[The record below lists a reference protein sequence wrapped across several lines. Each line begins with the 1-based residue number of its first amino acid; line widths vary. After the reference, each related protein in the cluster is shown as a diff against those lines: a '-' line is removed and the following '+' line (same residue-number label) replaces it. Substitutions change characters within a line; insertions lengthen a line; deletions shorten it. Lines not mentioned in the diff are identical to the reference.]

1 MIALALALGFA
12 VNIAGVTPF
21 TCAGPYVPPNDYDE
35 RGHPIR
41 LEFAVHVAPL
51 GTPLEAVREKAAQQ
65 LVSRLCR
72 LAEPGSCALLAESVK
87 PWNHKDEGDKRCA
100 MAVVSSR
107 DLEHWRTQLSPN
119 IDEDIKKALQP
130 LMPVIEEL
138 PQKKKFLSGATK
150 KRTVMVVLG
159 GVDDRGAPGG
169 LRADWLLG
177 RVRGV
182 FTEMGVEM
190 IEPPRGWNGA
200 RPPKDVEL
208 IVKGTLIDRIDPTKQ
223 LPVFDTTFTAIDAKG
238 KLRTGKPFTIPAALA
253 PQPPK
258 PVVIPPP
265 PPLVGLALH
274 VESRGGSLCPGDYT
288 QIHVRNDAPEELYVR
303 VFNIDDNGEVLL
315 LFPSETRAD
324 DRLLPGKSVSLS
336 YDGFTVDGAPGARE
350 QYIAIA
356 ARGPEGLGRFRDMRG
371 TCRFKKEDA
380 KKLVDGKKLEA
391 PYRMATGFTLLD
403 DVRCGKPMPIPD
415 KQLQAMALGELA
427 WCPALE

>member
-1 MIALALALGFA
+1 MIAALALGL
-12 VNIAGVTPF
+12 VVHVAGVTPF
-21 TCAGPYVPPNDYDE
+21 TCTGPYVPPNDYDD
-35 RGHPIR
+35 RGGRIYF
-41 LEFAVHVAPL
+41 EFAVHVAAI
-51 GTPLEAVREKAAQQ
+51 GTPQEVVREQAAQQ
-65 LVSRLCR
+65 LVNRLCR
-72 LAEPGSCALLAESVK
+72 LAEPGSCALLAERVRNWQDK
-87 PWNHKDEGDKRCA
+87 EEGNKRCA
-100 MAVVSSR
+100 MAVVTTN
-107 DLEHWRTQLSPN
+107 DLELWRTQLAPN
-119 IDEDIKKALQP
+119 IDAEIKLALQP
-130 LMPVIEEL
+130 LMPAIEEL
-138 PQKKKFLSGATK
+138 PQKKSLLSGKTK

-190 IEPPRGWNGA
+190 KEPPRGWNGA

-223 LPVFDTTFTAIDAKG
+223 LPVFDTTFTAVDSQG
-238 KLRTGKPFTIPAALA
+238 KLRTGKPFTLPAALA
-253 PQPPK
+253 PQAPK
-258 PVVIPPP
+258 PVIVPPP

-303 VFNIDDNGEVLL
+303 VFNVDDNGEVLL

-371 TCRFKKEDA
+371 TCRFKKVDA
-380 KKLVDGKKLEA
+380 KKLADGKKLEA
-391 PYRMATGFTLLD
+391 PYRVATGFTLLD

-415 KQLQAMALGELA
+415 KELVAQALNEVP
-427 WCPALE
+427 WCPPLE